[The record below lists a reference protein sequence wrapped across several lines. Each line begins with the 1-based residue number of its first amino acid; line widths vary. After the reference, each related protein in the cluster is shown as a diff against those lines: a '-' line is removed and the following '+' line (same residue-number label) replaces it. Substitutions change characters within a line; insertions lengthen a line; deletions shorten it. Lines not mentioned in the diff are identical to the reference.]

1 MLYQIV
7 FSSIFITHMFFI
19 LNELMLL
26 MGLLIYIII
35 RMIMLKLN
43 TKKRRNNAFS
53 YIIFKLT

>member
-53 YIIFKLT
+53 YIIFRLT